1 MKTTLSCLV
10 IVVSLGL
17 VGCGGGFIASGGGGG
32 GGSTPSSGS
41 VAAGTFLITNQ
52 SSTTICYAMF
62 SPVSDPNWGPDQ
74 LGSNVIT
81 SGSTYSWTV
90 GLGVWDVKLQD
101 CDHNT
106 LLERRNMDIQGAG
119 TLLTVTN

>member
-1 MKTTLSCLV
+1 MKITLSCFAIAATLV
-10 IVVSLGL
+10 LSGCFPVVT
-17 VGCGGGFIASGGGGG
+17 GGAGGGGT
-32 GGSTPSSGS
+32 TPSSSQS
-41 VAAGTFLITNQ
+41 VAAGTFLINNQ
-52 SSTTICYAMF
+52 SSTTVCYAMF

-81 SGSTYSWTV
+81 SGSTYAWTV

-119 TLLTVTN
+119 TILTVTN